1 LLELSVLWSRRDMVE
16 HAFLIA
22 EFERHK
28 VVIQKTAG
36 DREFEALEL
45 LERSLADRFKA

>member
-1 LLELSVLWSRRDMVE
+1 MVE

-36 DREFEALEL
+36 DREFEALAL
-45 LERSLADRFKA
+45 LERSLADRSTT

>member
-1 LLELSVLWSRRDMVE
+1 MVE

-36 DREFEALEL
+36 DREFEALAL
-45 LERSLADRFKA
+45 LERSLADRSKA